1 MTVEEVKNPIKEQ
14 PGQEGKSK
22 ENKKALNRKNTKKGK

>member
-14 PGQEGKSK
+14 VGMEGKSS